1 MVRVNEL
8 VRREISEI
16 LHTRFRSECVG
27 ITITEV
33 KVANDLR
40 NARVYYA
47 VLGGQEDTQLAQL
60 FLKKQGREIRHLLGR
75 RVVLKYTPFLNF
87 VHDESIA
94 RGFHLNNLLDELDLD
109 ELDLEDESI

>member
-40 NARVYYA
+40 NARVFYA
-47 VLGGQEDTQLAQL
+47 VLGGEEDAQSARN
-60 FLKKQGREIRHLLGR
+60 FLKNQGREIRYLLGR

-87 VHDESIA
+87 VLDESIA
-94 RGFHLNNLLDELDLD
+94 RGVHLNSLLDELDLD
-109 ELDLEDESI
+109 PEEEPI